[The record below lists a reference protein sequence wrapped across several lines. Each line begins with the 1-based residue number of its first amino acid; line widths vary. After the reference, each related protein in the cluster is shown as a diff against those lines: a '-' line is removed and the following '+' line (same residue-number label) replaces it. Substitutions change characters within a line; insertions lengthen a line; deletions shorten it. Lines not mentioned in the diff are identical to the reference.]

1 MNNNVE
7 LINCLF
13 YSHTHGNTTD
23 FEIGKTQLLTNQLGY
38 VKYGEELGF
47 STDRKFIL

>member
-1 MNNNVE
+1 MNNKVE
-7 LINCLF
+7 LIN
-13 YSHTHGNTTD
+13 YQIYRHTSD